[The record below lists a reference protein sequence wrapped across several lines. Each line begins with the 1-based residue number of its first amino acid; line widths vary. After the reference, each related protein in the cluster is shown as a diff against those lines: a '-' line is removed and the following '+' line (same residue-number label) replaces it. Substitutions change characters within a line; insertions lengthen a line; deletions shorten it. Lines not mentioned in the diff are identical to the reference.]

1 MRVTSL
7 SEMSSHDMPEPE
19 FRLPGNTLPR
29 RYAIRLTPDLEAAT
43 FTGEE
48 HVEIEISS
56 ATNTIVLNALE
67 LSIEHA
73 TISNGWPGEDV
84 AQAEDDF
91 LYLQA
96 GLDEAT
102 EFLYLEA
109 PSELAPGHYTLHIAF
124 AGVLNDRLCGFYK
137 STYRDDD
144 DVEHVIATT
153 QFEETDARRAFP
165 CFDEPAMKA
174 VFSITLD
181 VPDGLFAVSNSSE
194 IAAEPLAGGG
204 RRVTFADT
212 IVMST
217 YIVAFVVGPLT
228 ATEPVLADGVAI
240 RVVHIPGKENLTAP
254 AIECAA
260 HALSFYSNYFGIPYP
275 SDKLDLVALPD
286 FAAGAMENLGCVTF
300 REAVLLADPAMTS
313 RPELQRI
320 AEVVEHEIAHM
331 WFGDLVT
338 MRWWNGI
345 WLNEAFATF
354 MALLCQDSYRPE
366 WNCFIGF
373 SRDKGGA
380 LAVDGLHA
388 TRPIEVPVKRPEEA
402 AAMFDVLTYEK
413 GAGVLWMLERYVG
426 AETFRNGV
434 RRYLAAHLNANT
446 ETTDLWD
453 AIEAE
458 APADQIRA
466 VMDSWIFQGGYPV
479 IDAAPSGG
487 EHLVLTQAPF
497 AYLPSDPAPE
507 DSAIGDSWLIPALYR
522 SPGQAEQRVLIGAE
536 PSVIARE
543 GTAVVVN
550 SGAAGF
556 YRVNYDSELLAPL
569 IADLA
574 LLEPGERYGLI
585 ADLWALALA
594 GRGAL
599 ANFFAVI
606 NHLADEDEADVWSV
620 VIGALGL
627 CDRVIKEENRPLLA
641 SFVRQVLQP
650 QLERVGWTA
659 ASGEA
664 EKVPLLR
671 SSLVSALGTIGEDE
685 AVISQ
690 ARELFAKDHE
700 RGESID
706 ADLATAVLTVVSS
719 HATRGEFEQILTRMR
734 HPLSPIDENRHLNC
748 LPAVTDPGLAAE
760 VLELCTG
767 EIRTQNAPY
776 LLGAMLRSRAVG
788 ALTWPFIQEHFA
800 DFAERFPA
808 NSIHRMLDGVTG
820 LIAVDPGDGV
830 PTPEV
835 IRAFCVANVEPARL
849 RLVGQSLERLS
860 VNTAFAARSQ
870 QALAALLRS

>member
-1 MRVTSL
+1 MTSQDL
-7 SEMSSHDMPEPE
+7 LEPE
-19 FRLPGNTLPR
+19 FRLPGFALPR
-29 RYAIRLTPDLEAAT
+29 RYAIRLAPNLAEAT

-48 HVEIEISS
+48 SVEVEILAVTDEL
-56 ATNTIVLNALE
+56 VLNAVELGIEQASLAEGWQANGDAPAGAGVDLE
-67 LSIEHA
+67 
-73 TISNGWPGEDV
+73 V
-84 AQAEDDF
+84 
-91 LYLQA
+91 

-102 EFLYLEA
+102 EFLHLRA
-109 PSELAPGHYTLHIAF
+109 PGELAPGRYTLHIVF
-124 AGVLNDRLCGFYK
+124 SGVLNDRLCGFYK

-144 DVEHVIATT
+144 DVEHMIATT

-181 VPDGLFAVSNSSE
+181 VPADQFAVSNSGEISSE
-194 IAAEPLAGGG
+194 ALPDGG

-260 HALSFYSNYFGIPYP
+260 HALSFYSEYFGIPYP

-300 REAVLLADPAMTS
+300 REAVLLADPASTS
-313 RPELQRI
+313 RLELQRI

-354 MALLCQDSYRPE
+354 MSLLCQDSYRPE
-366 WNCFIGF
+366 WNCFTGF
-373 SRDKGGA
+373 SRAKGGA

-388 TRPIEVPVKRPEEA
+388 TRPIEVPVNRPEEA

-434 RRYLAAHLNANT
+434 RRYLAAHLNDNT

-479 IDAAPSGG
+479 IDAAPGDN
-487 EHLVLTQAPF
+487 EHLTLTQAPF
-497 AYLPSDPAPE
+497 AYLATDVAPE

-522 SPGQAEQRVLIGAE
+522 SPGHAEQRVLIGAE
-536 PSVIARE
+536 PSVISRDAS
-543 GTAVVVN
+543 AVVVN

-556 YRVNYDSELLAPL
+556 YRVNYDSELLTPL
-569 IADLA
+569 VNDLA
-574 LLEPGERYGLI
+574 LLEPGERYNLI

-606 NHLADEDEADVWSV
+606 NHLADEAEPDVWSV
-620 VIGALGL
+620 VVGALGL
-627 CDRVIKEENRPLLA
+627 CDRVITAENRPLLA

-659 ASGEA
+659 KPGEG
-664 EKVPLLR
+664 EQLPLLR
-671 SSLVSALGTIGEDE
+671 ALLVSALGTIGEDE
-685 AVISQ
+685 AVIGE
-690 ARELFAKDHE
+690 ARALFAMDHE

-706 ADLATAVLTVVSS
+706 ADLATAVLTIVAS
-719 HATRGEFEQILTRMR
+719 HATRTEFEQILTRMR
-734 HPLSPIDENRHLNC
+734 HPLSPIDENRHLNS
-748 LPAVTDPGLAAE
+748 LASVTDPQLAAE
-760 VLELCTG
+760 VLELCNS

-788 ALTWPFIQEHFA
+788 ASTWSFLEAHFSE
-800 DFAERFPA
+800 FSERFPA
-808 NSIHRMLDGVTG
+808 NSIHRMLDGVTN
-820 LIAVDPGDGV
+820 LIAVDAGDGV
-830 PTPEV
+830 PDPGT
-835 IRAFCVANVEPARL
+835 IKAFCVAHVEPARL
-849 RLVGQSLERLS
+849 RLIGQSLERLS
-860 VNTAFAARSQ
+860 VNTAFAVRSQ
-870 QALAALLRS
+870 QALAALLRA

>member
-1 MRVTSL
+1 
-7 SEMSSHDMPEPE
+7 MSSQDLPEPE
-19 FRLPGNTLPR
+19 FRLPDATLPR
-29 RYAIRLTPDLEAAT
+29 RYAIRLTPDLTAAT

-48 HVEIEISS
+48 HVEIEILS
-56 ATNTIVLNALE
+56 ATEEIVLNAVE
-67 LSIEHA
+67 LSIDSA
-73 TISNGWPGEDV
+73 SISEGWPVDASTIDSDAALDLE
-84 AQAEDDF
+84 AS
-91 LYLQA
+91 
-96 GLDEAT
+96 LDEAT
-102 EFLYLEA
+102 EFLRLAA
-109 PSELAPGHYTLHIAF
+109 PSVLAPGRYTLHLGF

-144 DVEHVIATT
+144 DHEQVIATT

-174 VFSITLD
+174 IFSITLD
-181 VPDGLFAVSNSSE
+181 VPPGLFAVSNSSE
-194 IAAEPLAGGG
+194 IASEPLAEGG

-228 ATEPVLADGVAI
+228 ATAPVLADGVAI
-240 RVVHIPGKENLTAP
+240 RVVHIPGKEHLTAP
-254 AIECAA
+254 AIECAV

-354 MALLCQDSYRPE
+354 MSLLCQDSFRPE

-388 TRPIEVPVKRPEEA
+388 TRPIEVPVNRPEEA

-479 IDAAPSGG
+479 IDAAPTDD
-487 EHLVLTQAPF
+487 EHLSLTQAPF
-497 AYLPSDPAPE
+497 AYLQSDPPPE

-522 SPGQAEQRVLIGAE
+522 SPGQPEQRVLIGAE
-536 PSVIARE
+536 PSVINRG

-569 IADLA
+569 INDLA
-574 LLEPGERYGLI
+574 LLEPGERYNLI

-606 NHLADEDEADVWSV
+606 NHLADEDEPDVWSV

-627 CDRVIKEENRPLLA
+627 CDRVIKAENRTLLT

-650 QLERVGWTA
+650 QLARVGWIA
-659 ASGEA
+659 KSGEA
-664 EKVPLLR
+664 EQVPLLR
-671 SSLVSALGTIGEDE
+671 SALVSALGTIGEDD
-685 AVISQ
+685 AVIAH
-690 ARELFAKDHE
+690 ARELFAQDHE

-719 HATRGEFEQILTRMR
+719 HATRAEFDQILARMR

-748 LPAVTDPGLAAE
+748 LTAVSDVGLAAE
-760 VLELCTG
+760 VLELCSG

-776 LLGAMLRSRAVG
+776 LMGSMLRSRAIGV
-788 ALTWPFIQEHFA
+788 LTWSFIGEHFA
-800 DFAERFPA
+800 EFAERFPA
-808 NSIHRMLDGVTG
+808 NSIHRMLDGVSG
-820 LIAVDPGDGV
+820 LVAVDPGDGV
-830 PTPEV
+830 PAPDV
-835 IRAFCVANVEPARL
+835 IRAFCIANIEPARL
-849 RLVGQSLERLS
+849 RLVGQSLERLD
-860 VNTAFAARSQ
+860 VNTAFGARAQ
-870 QALAALLRS
+870 QALAALLRA